1 MSLDLTNLTK
11 SSEILLIG
19 TEYHLFLSEIPTL
32 CYSRRY
38 HESKFEENS
47 NVELSSQP
55 EATGNV

>member
-1 MSLDLTNLTK
+1 MSSDLINLMK
-11 SSEILLIG
+11 FSEKLLIG
-19 TEYHLFLSEIPTL
+19 TEYQLFLSEIPSL
-32 CYSRRY
+32 SYFRRY